1 MVAQAGM
8 LTMRHRQ
15 SLKRRWRSLAA
26 VATLGGL
33 GFWLA
38 IAPAPHPRALAQ
50 SANSGVITL
59 RADIQEANANT
70 GVIVARGNVRIDYPA
85 RDIVAT
91 SAQAQYFSNENRM
104 ILSGNVVVL
113 QEGNRLQAEVVTYLV
128 DEGRFI
134 AMPQPNQQVETT
146 YIIQDNP
153 TTPTGDSTEEDAA
166 ATADE
171 TAPDETLLIAPL
183 EQPAMPNPE

>member
-1 MVAQAGM
+1 
-8 LTMRHRQ
+8 MRHRQ

>member
-1 MVAQAGM
+1 
-8 LTMRHRQ
+8 MRHTQYFR
-15 SLKRRWRSLAA
+15 RRWRSLAA
-26 VATLGGL
+26 VVTLGGL

-38 IAPAPHPRALAQ
+38 IAPVPHPQALAQ
-50 SANSGVITL
+50 TASPGVITL

-134 AMPQPNQQVETT
+134 AMPQPNEQVETT

-153 TTPTGDSTEEDAA
+153 TAQPGDGTATDEAPTGAADAI
-166 ATADE
+166 T
-171 TAPDETLLIAPL
+171 PDETLLIAPL
-183 EQPAMPNPE
+183 EPPTLPDTE